1 MYSMVF
7 SAWLH
12 VTWSLET
19 AVNKAIGNGCESVEF
34 LFAQRQDMEDVLKI
48 CANISV
54 LRLSTLSNERDKYG
68 RRGSTAWTTKTS
80 TK

>member
-7 SAWLH
+7 SACLH

-34 LFAQRQDMEDVLKI
+34 LFAQRQDMEDL
-48 CANISV
+48 C
-54 LRLSTLSNERDKYG
+54 
-68 RRGSTAWTTKTS
+68 
-80 TK
+80 